1 MSKGPR
7 HRRGLS
13 YFPVCTGSAVD
24 AVRPQLLLRR
34 QFCAAVCRGR
44 WRAQPSATKERYGCG
59 HPLRV
64 HIGPLVRIHRTAS
77 FAVTPQPLLRRP
89 TFSALPEKVGKKMR
103 LETRHIARSRARFL
117 AASRPERPLRAQD
130 CNRSDSFRF
139 RQMYYTYL
147 RADCINFGSAHF
159 RNTRPITILHHRRM
173 RRWPAISRSVCFS
186 IFLRGNCHRWE
197 RCLHAGGAVV

>member
-7 HRRGLS
+7 HRRGPS

-77 FAVTPQPLLRRP
+77 FVVTLQPSLRGP
-89 TFSALPEKVGKKMR
+89 TFSALPEKVGQKEALDTDRIVPQATEEPRRRTLRPAHDK
-103 LETRHIARSRARFL
+103 LSANLHYS
-117 AASRPERPLRAQD
+117 AA
-130 CNRSDSFRF
+130 C
-139 RQMYYTYL
+139 
-147 RADCINFGSAHF
+147 
-159 RNTRPITILHHRRM
+159 
-173 RRWPAISRSVCFS
+173 
-186 IFLRGNCHRWE
+186 
-197 RCLHAGGAVV
+197 AGTTLPSGAVATQGDGKTRCCGNNKPPTYAPVVDNICVLL